1 MFEKKSVLTSLVV
14 VAVLGS
20 LLPTVAQAT
29 EVSSKSDAT
38 LTVTRAAESGSLR
51 FDTPEK
57 LNITFADMEISE
69 KTLKE
74 IETMGIGEKEGTK
87 AQLKVVDERMDI
99 KGDPAFYVTAKM
111 AEGNYGDKNFLQNG
125 MYVSLKTDTSEGA
138 YPIDL
143 DGAKEK
149 IIATGDK
156 KTPIEKDLNARLH
169 VTGNALDLTAGNYG
183 TSITWTAVPTV
194 KE

>member
-1 MFEKKSVLTSLVV
+1 MFKSKNVVTSLVAV
-14 VAVLGS
+14 CVLGGFS
-20 LLPTVAQAT
+20 PTLAQAT
-29 EVSSKSDAT
+29 EASSKSDAT
-38 LTVTRAAESGSLR
+38 LNVTKAKESGSLR

-74 IETMGIGEKEGTK
+74 IETKGIGEKDGTK

-99 KGDPAFYVTAKM
+99 KGDPTFYVTAKM
-111 AEGNYGDKNFLQNG
+111 TEGNYGDKNFLQNG
-125 MYVSLKTDTSEGA
+125 MYVSLGTDTSEGA
-138 YPIDL
+138 YPFDL
-143 DGAKEK
+143 NGAQDT

-169 VTGNALDLTAGNYG
+169 VSGNALDLKAGNYG

-194 KE
+194 VQ